1 MSDFAKEI
9 ISVNIEDELKQS
21 YLSYALSVI
30 HGRAL
35 PDIRDGLK
43 PVHRR
48 ILYAMYDLK
57 NSYNKPYKKSARVVG
72 DVIGKYHPHGD
83 SAVYDAMVRMAQD
96 FSMRYPIVEGQ
107 GNFGSIDGDP
117 PAAMRYTEVRMAKI
131 TDQMYGDIEKETV
144 SYSPNYDGSEFIPDV
159 LPTKIPNLLVNGS
172 SGIAVGMATN
182 IPPHNL
188 TEVLNASVNLIN
200 DPKLSIDDLIKD
212 ISGPDFPTGGT
223 IDGKAGIYEAYKT
236 GRGIIHIRSNTS
248 IEEDE
253 KSGKQSL
260 IINEIPFMVN
270 KAKMLEK
277 IAELV
282 KEKKIEGITEIRDES
297 DKDGLRVVIEVR
309 KGDSVEVLENNL
321 FAQTQLE
328 QSFGINFTVLVDGQ
342 PKEVNLKEML
352 EAFIKHRKD
361 IITKRTKYDLKK
373 AKDRGH
379 IVEGLMVAIANI
391 DEVITIIKKSK
402 DPKLAA
408 DAICKKVWKAGPVE
422 AILKKVGKDA
432 CKPKGLS
439 NDLGINGKKYKLSP
453 DQAKAILELRL
464 GRLTGLEQDNLSNE
478 FSDIVAKIIDLQKIL
493 DDKETLKNLMI
504 EELEEVKTNFG
515 DERRTLINDTRR
527 GITNEDLIPEEM
539 RVLTVSRSGYAKT
552 QPLDEYRE
560 QRRGGQ
566 GKAAAAVK
574 EEDLIQNLYVL
585 SSHMQI
591 LCFTTKGKV
600 FWLKVYEIPVASRT
614 SKGRPLVNMLNL
626 DDDESVSDILPVS
639 EFSDDQFI
647 FMATRNGTTKKT
659 NLSLFSKKYKSGIK
673 AINLD
678 EDDKLVGTA
687 ITSGDN
693 EILLASSS
701 GKLIRFNESHVRPMG
716 RTARGVRGIRL
727 KKDEKLISLMIADSE
742 KTILCVSENGYGKKT
757 ALDDFPSH
765 NRGGQGVISMK
776 TSERNGSMVSAAL
789 VEDEDGIMLISDKGT
804 MIRTSV
810 SQVPTLSR
818 NTQGVK
824 VITPK
829 EGEKLIECVTIPT
842 RTKITKRTN
851 NAQMEFLRWAR
862 CHI

>member
-1 MSDFAKEI
+1 MSEFAKEI

-131 TDQMYGDIEKETV
+131 TDQMYGDLEKETV
-144 SYSPNYDGSEFIPDV
+144 SFSPNYDGSEFIPDV
-159 LPTKIPNLLVNGS
+159 LPTKIPTLLVNGS

-188 TEVLNASVNLIN
+188 TEVLNACINLIN

-223 IDGKAGIYEAYKT
+223 IDGRAGIYEAYKT
-236 GRGIIHIRSNTS
+236 GRGIIHTRSNTS

-260 IINEIPFMVN
+260 IINEIPYMVN
-270 KAKMLEK
+270 KARMLEK

-282 KEKKIEGITEIRDES
+282 KDKKIEGITEIRDES

-352 EAFIKHRKD
+352 EAFVKHRKD

-373 AKDRGH
+373 AKERGH

-408 DAICKKVWKAGPVE
+408 EALCKKDWKAGPVE
-422 AILKKVGKDA
+422 AILKKVGSDA

-439 NDLGINGKKYKLSP
+439 KDLGISGKKYKLSA

-478 FSDIVAKIIDLQKIL
+478 FADIVLKITDLQKIL
-493 DDKETLKNLMI
+493 DDKVVLKTLMI
-504 EELEEVKTNFG
+504 DELDEIRNNFG
-515 DERRTLINDTRR
+515 DERRTMINDTRR

-626 DDDESVSDILPVS
+626 DDDESVSDILPVN
-639 EFSDDQFI
+639 EFSEDQFI
-647 FMATRNGTTKKT
+647 FMATKKGTTKKT

-678 EDDKLVGTA
+678 DDDKLIGTA
-687 ITSGDN
+687 ITSGND

-701 GKLIRFNESHVRPMG
+701 GKLIRFNESHVRQMG

-727 KKDEKLISLMIADSE
+727 KKDERLISLMVGDPM

-757 ALDDFPSH
+757 KLDDFPSH

-810 SQVPTLSR
+810 AQVPTLSR

-824 VITPK
+824 IISPK
-829 EGEKLIECVTIPT
+829 DGEKLIECVTIP
-842 RTKITKRTN
+842 N
-851 NAQMEFLRWAR
+851 EEDQEEE
-862 CHI
+862 

>member
-1 MSDFAKEI
+1 MSEFAKEI

-57 NSYNKPYKKSARVVG
+57 NSYNRPYKKSARVVG

-188 TEVLNASVNLIN
+188 TEVLNASVNLIKN
-200 DPKLSIDDLIKD
+200 PKLSIDDLIKD

-260 IINEIPFMVN
+260 IIHEIPFMVN

-282 KEKKIEGITEIRDES
+282 KDKKIEGITEIRDES

-309 KGDSVEVLENNL
+309 KGDSVDVLENNL

-352 EAFIKHRKD
+352 EAFVKHRKD

-408 DAICKKVWKAGPVE
+408 DALCKKVWKAGPVE

-439 NDLGINGKKYKLSP
+439 KDLGINGKKYKLSP

-493 DDKETLKNLMI
+493 DDKETLKSLMI
-504 EELEEVKTNFG
+504 DELEEVKSNFG
-515 DERRTLINDTRR
+515 DDRKTLINDTRR

-626 DDDESVSDILPVS
+626 DDDESVSEILPVS
-639 EFSDDQFI
+639 EFREDQFI

-687 ITSGDN
+687 ITSGDE
-693 EILLASSS
+693 EILLASSA

-716 RTARGVRGIRL
+716 RTARGVRGLRL
-727 KKDEKLISLMIADSE
+727 KKGEKLISLMIANPE

-824 VITPK
+824 IISPK
-829 EGEKLIECVTIPT
+829 EGEKLIECVTIP
-842 RTKITKRTN
+842 KEDN
-851 NAQMEFLRWAR
+851 EEEEE
-862 CHI
+862 

>member
-1 MSDFAKEI
+1 MTDFAKEI
-9 ISVNIEDELKQS
+9 IPINIEDELKQS

-48 ILYAMYDLK
+48 ILFAMYDLK

-96 FSMRYPIVEGQ
+96 FSLRYTLVEGQ

-131 TDQMYGDIEKETV
+131 TDMMLGDLEKETV
-144 SYSPNYDGSEFIPDV
+144 SFSPNYDGSEFIPDV
-159 LPTKIPNLLVNGS
+159 LPTKIPNLLINGS

-188 TEVLNASVNLIN
+188 NEVVTGCINLIEN
-200 DPKLSIDDLIKD
+200 PELTIDDLIKD
-212 ISGPDFPTGGT
+212 IPGPDFPTGGT
-223 IDGKAGIYEAYKT
+223 IDGRAGIYDAYKT

-248 IEEDE
+248 IEED

-260 IINEIPFMVN
+260 IIDEIPFMVN
-270 KAKMLEK
+270 KARMLEK

-282 KEKKIEGITEIRDES
+282 KDKKVEGITEIRDES

-309 KGDSVEVLENNL
+309 KGESVEVLENNL

-328 QSFGINFTVLVDGQ
+328 QSFGINLTVLSKGQ
-342 PKEVNLKEML
+342 PKEVNLKEIL
-352 EAFIKHRKD
+352 EAFIEHRKD
-361 IITKRTKYDLKK
+361 VIIKRTKYDLRK

-379 IVEGLMVAIANI
+379 IVEGLMVSIANI
-391 DEVITIIKKSK
+391 DEVISIIKKSK
-402 DPKLAA
+402 DPKVAA
-408 DAICKKVWKAGPVE
+408 EELCKKQWDAGPLS
-422 AILKKVGKDA
+422 AILKKVGEDA
-432 CKPKGLS
+432 CKPE
-439 NDLGINGKKYKLSP
+439 DLPKDVGINGKKYKLSAL
-453 DQAKAILELRL
+453 QAKAILELRL
-464 GRLTGLEQDNLSNE
+464 GRLTGLEQDNLNNE
-478 FSDIVAKIIDLQKIL
+478 FNDIIAKILELQNIL
-493 DDKETLKNLMI
+493 DDKATLKALIIN
-504 EELEEVKTNFG
+504 ELNEIKNNFG
-515 DERRTLINDTRR
+515 DERKTLINDTRR
-527 GITNEDLIPEEM
+527 GITNEDLIPEET

-566 GKAAAAVK
+566 GKAAASVK

-585 SSHMQI
+585 SSHVQI

-600 FWLKVYEIPVASRT
+600 FWLKVYEIPVASRI

-626 DDDESVSDILPVS
+626 EDDESVSEILPVE
-639 EFSDDQFI
+639 EFTEDKFI
-647 FMATRNGTTKKT
+647 FMATKKGTTKKT
-659 NLSLFSKKYKSGIK
+659 NLSLFAKKYKSGIK

-678 EDDKLVGTA
+678 DDDVLIGTA
-687 ITSGDN
+687 ITSGND

-701 GKLIRFNESHVRPMG
+701 GKLIRFSESHVRPMG
-716 RTARGVRGIRL
+716 RTARGVRGITL
-727 KKDEKLISLMIADSE
+727 KKDEKLISLMVGDE
-742 KTILCVSENGYGKKT
+742 TKTILCVSENGYGKKT
-757 ALDDFPSH
+757 NLDDFPSH

-776 TSERNGSMVSAAL
+776 TSDRNGSMVSSTL
-789 VEDEDGIMLISDKGT
+789 VEDNDGIMLISDKGT

-810 SQVPTLSR
+810 EQVPTLSR

-824 VITPK
+824 IITPK
-829 EGEKLIECVTIPT
+829 EGEKLIECVTIPQEEEDIVEEQE
-842 RTKITKRTN
+842 K
-851 NAQMEFLRWAR
+851 
-862 CHI
+862 

>member
-9 ISVNIEDELKQS
+9 INVNIQDELKQS

-48 ILYAMYDLK
+48 ILFAMHDLK
-57 NSYNKPYKKSARVVG
+57 NTYNKPYKKSARVVG

-83 SAVYDAMVRMAQD
+83 SAVYEAMVRMAQD
-96 FSMRYPIVEGQ
+96 FSMRYMVVEGQ
-107 GNFGSIDGDP
+107 GNFGSIDGDR

-131 TDQMYGDIEKETV
+131 TDHMLGDLEKDTV
-144 SYSPNYDGSEFIPDV
+144 SFSPNYDGSEFIPDV
-159 LPTKIPNLLVNGS
+159 LPTKVPYLLINGS

-188 TEVLNASVNLIN
+188 TEVINGCLKLVDNPDSSIDELIN
-200 DPKLSIDDLIKD
+200 E

-223 IDGKAGIYEAYKT
+223 IDGRAGIYEAYKT

-248 IEEDE
+248 IEED
-253 KSGKQSL
+253 KNGKQSL
-260 IINEIPFMVN
+260 IVNEIPYMVN

-328 QSFGINFTVLVDGQ
+328 QSFGINLTVLVEGQ
-342 PKEVNLKEML
+342 PKEVNLKEIL

-361 IITKRTKYDLKK
+361 IITKRTIFDLKK
-373 AKDRGH
+373 AKERGH

-402 DPKLAA
+402 DPKVAA
-408 DAICKKVWKAGPVE
+408 EALIKKQWKAGPVE

-432 CKPKGLS
+432 CKPLDIKAEYGL
-439 NDLGINGKKYKLSP
+439 NGKKYKLSP
-453 DQAKAILELRL
+453 EQAKAILELRL
-464 GRLTGLEQDNLSNE
+464 GRLTGLEQDNLNSE
-478 FSDIVAKIIDLQKIL
+478 FSDIIEKILEFQKIL
-493 DDKETLKNLMI
+493 DDKATLEALLVDELNEIKN
-504 EELEEVKTNFG
+504 NFG

-527 GITNEDLIPEEM
+527 GITNEDLIPEET
-539 RVLTVSRSGYAKT
+539 RVLTISRSGYAKT

-566 GKAAAAVK
+566 GKAAAAVQ

-585 SSHMQI
+585 SSHTQI

-626 DDDESVSDILPVS
+626 DDDESVSDILPVG
-639 EFSDDQFI
+639 EFSEDEFV

-678 EDDKLVGTA
+678 DDDRLIGTA
-687 ITSGDN
+687 ITTGN
-693 EILLASSS
+693 QEILLASSA
-701 GKLIRFNESHVRPMG
+701 GKLIRFAEDQVRHMG
-716 RTARGVRGIRL
+716 RTARGVRGMKL
-727 KKDEKLISLMIADSE
+727 KKDEKIISLMIADDT
-742 KTILCVSENGYGKKT
+742 KTVLCVSENGYGKKT
-757 ALDDFPSH
+757 NLDDFPAH

-776 TSERNGSMVSAAL
+776 TSERNGLMVSSAL
-789 VEDEDGIMLISDKGT
+789 VDDDAGIMLISDKGT

-810 SQVPTLSR
+810 SQIPTLSR

-824 VITPK
+824 VSTPK
-829 EGEKLIECVTIPT
+829 DGEKLIECVTIPDEDA
-842 RTKITKRTN
+842 N
-851 NAQMEFLRWAR
+851 EVEEEASE
-862 CHI
+862 

>member
-1 MSDFAKEI
+1 MC
-9 ISVNIEDELKQS
+9 
-21 YLSYALSVI
+21 
-30 HGRAL
+30 
-35 PDIRDGLK
+35 IRD
-43 PVHRR
+43 
-48 ILYAMYDLK
+48 
-57 NSYNKPYKKSARVVG
+57 S
-72 DVIGKYHPHGD
+72 
-83 SAVYDAMVRMAQD
+83 
-96 FSMRYPIVEGQ
+96 
-107 GNFGSIDGDP
+107 
-117 PAAMRYTEVRMAKI
+117 
-131 TDQMYGDIEKETV
+131 
-144 SYSPNYDGSEFIPDV
+144 
-159 LPTKIPNLLVNGS
+159 
-172 SGIAVGMATN
+172 
-182 IPPHNL
+182 L
-188 TEVLNASVNLIN
+188 TEVIN
-200 DPKLSIDDLIKD
+200 GCLKLVDKPDSSIDDLIHE

-223 IDGKAGIYEAYKT
+223 IDGRAGIYEAYKT

-248 IEEDE
+248 IEED
-253 KSGKQSL
+253 KNGKQSL
-260 IINEIPFMVN
+260 IVNEIPYMVN

-328 QSFGINFTVLVDGQ
+328 QSFGINLTVLVDGQ
-342 PKEVNLKEML
+342 PREVNLKEIL
-352 EAFIKHRKD
+352 EAFIKHRKN
-361 IITKRTKYDLKK
+361 IITKRTIFDLKK
-373 AKDRGH
+373 AKERGH

-402 DPKLAA
+402 DPKVAA
-408 DAICKKVWKAGPVE
+408 EALIKKQWKAGPVE

-432 CKPKGLS
+432 CKPLDTKAEYGL
-439 NDLGINGKKYKLSP
+439 NGKKYKLSP

-464 GRLTGLEQDNLSNE
+464 GRLTGLEQDNLNSE
-478 FSDIVAKIIDLQKIL
+478 FSDIVEKILELQKIL
-493 DDKETLKNLMI
+493 DDKATLETILVNELNEIKN
-504 EELEEVKTNFG
+504 NFG

-527 GITNEDLIPEEM
+527 GITNEDLIPEET
-539 RVLTVSRSGYAKT
+539 RVLTISRSGYAKT

-626 DDDESVSDILPVS
+626 DDDESVSDILPVG
-639 EFSDDQFI
+639 EFSEDQFV

-678 EDDKLVGTA
+678 DDDRLIGTA
-687 ITSGDN
+687 ITNGSQ

-701 GKLIRFNESHVRPMG
+701 GKLIRFEEDQVRHMG
-716 RTARGVRGIRL
+716 RTARGVRGMKL
-727 KKDEKLISLMIADSE
+727 KKDEKIISLMIADNT
-742 KTILCVSENGYGKKT
+742 KTVLCVSENGYGKKT
-757 ALDDFPSH
+757 NLDDFPAH

-776 TSERNGSMVSAAL
+776 TSERNGLMVSSAL
-789 VEDEDGIMLISDKGT
+789 VDDDAGIMLISDKGT

-810 SQVPTLSR
+810 SQIPTLSR

-829 EGEKLIECVTIPT
+829 DGEKLIECVTIPDEGEDEVEEE
-842 RTKITKRTN
+842 
-851 NAQMEFLRWAR
+851 ASE
-862 CHI
+862 

>member
-1 MSDFAKEI
+1 M
-9 ISVNIEDELKQS
+9 
-21 YLSYALSVI
+21 
-30 HGRAL
+30 H
-35 PDIRDGLK
+35 
-43 PVHRR
+43 
-48 ILYAMYDLK
+48 DLK
-57 NSYNKPYKKSARVVG
+57 NTYNKPYKKSARVVG

-83 SAVYDAMVRMAQD
+83 SAVYEAMVRMAQD
-96 FSMRYPIVEGQ
+96 FSMRYMVVEGQ
-107 GNFGSIDGDP
+107 GNFGSIDGDR

-131 TDQMYGDIEKETV
+131 TDHMLGDLEKDTV
-144 SYSPNYDGSEFIPDV
+144 SFSPNYDGSEFIPDV
-159 LPTKIPNLLVNGS
+159 LPTKVPYLLINGS

-188 TEVLNASVNLIN
+188 TEVINGCLKLVDNPDSSIDELIN
-200 DPKLSIDDLIKD
+200 E

-223 IDGKAGIYEAYKT
+223 IDGRAGIYEAYKT

-248 IEEDE
+248 IEED
-253 KSGKQSL
+253 KNGKQSL
-260 IINEIPFMVN
+260 IVNEIPYMVN

-328 QSFGINFTVLVDGQ
+328 QSFGINLTVLVEGQ
-342 PKEVNLKEML
+342 PKEVNLKEIL

-361 IITKRTKYDLKK
+361 IITKRTIFDLKK
-373 AKDRGH
+373 AKERGH

-402 DPKLAA
+402 DPKVAA
-408 DAICKKVWKAGPVE
+408 EALIKKQWKAGPVE

-432 CKPKGLS
+432 CKPLEIKAEYGL
-439 NDLGINGKKYKLSP
+439 NGKKYKLSP
-453 DQAKAILELRL
+453 EQAKAILELRL
-464 GRLTGLEQDNLSNE
+464 GRLTGLEQDNLNSE
-478 FSDIVAKIIDLQKIL
+478 FSDIIEKILEFQKIL
-493 DDKETLKNLMI
+493 DDKATLEALLVDELNEIKN
-504 EELEEVKTNFG
+504 NFG

-527 GITNEDLIPEEM
+527 GITNEDLIPEET
-539 RVLTVSRSGYAKT
+539 RVLTISRSGYAKT

-585 SSHMQI
+585 SSHTQI

-626 DDDESVSDILPVS
+626 DDDESVSDILPVG
-639 EFSDDQFI
+639 EFSEDEFV

-678 EDDKLVGTA
+678 DDDRLIGTA
-687 ITSGDN
+687 ITTGN
-693 EILLASSS
+693 QEILLASSA
-701 GKLIRFNESHVRPMG
+701 GKLIRFAEDQVRHMG
-716 RTARGVRGIRL
+716 RTARGVRGMKL
-727 KKDEKLISLMIADSE
+727 KKDEKIISLMIADDT
-742 KTILCVSENGYGKKT
+742 KTVLCVSENGYGKKT
-757 ALDDFPSH
+757 NLDDFPAH

-776 TSERNGSMVSAAL
+776 TSERNGLMVSSAL
-789 VEDEDGIMLISDKGT
+789 VDDDAGIMLISDKGT

-810 SQVPTLSR
+810 SQIPTLSR

-829 EGEKLIECVTIPT
+829 EGEKLIECVTIPDEDEDEVE
-842 RTKITKRTN
+842 
-851 NAQMEFLRWAR
+851 ASE
-862 CHI
+862 

>member
-1 MSDFAKEI
+1 MSEFAKEI

-131 TDQMYGDIEKETV
+131 TDQMYGDLEKETV
-144 SYSPNYDGSEFIPDV
+144 SFSPNYDGSEFIPDV
-159 LPTKIPNLLVNGS
+159 LPTKIPTLLVNGS

-188 TEVLNASVNLIN
+188 TEVLNACINLIN

-223 IDGKAGIYEAYKT
+223 IDGRAGIYEAYKT
-236 GRGIIHIRSNTS
+236 GRGIIHTRSNTS

-260 IINEIPFMVN
+260 IINEIPYMVN
-270 KAKMLEK
+270 KARMLEK

-282 KEKKIEGITEIRDES
+282 KDKKIEGITEIRDES

-352 EAFIKHRKD
+352 EAFVKHRKD

-373 AKDRGH
+373 AKERGH

-408 DAICKKVWKAGPVE
+408 EALCKKDWKAGPVE
-422 AILKKVGKDA
+422 AILKKVGSDA

-439 NDLGINGKKYKLSP
+439 KDLGISGKKYKLSA

-478 FSDIVAKIIDLQKIL
+478 FADIVSKITDLQKIL
-493 DDKETLKNLMI
+493 DDKVVLKTLMI
-504 EELEEVKTNFG
+504 DELDEIRNNFG
-515 DERRTLINDTRR
+515 DERRTMINDTRR

-626 DDDESVSDILPVS
+626 DDDESVSDILPVN
-639 EFSDDQFI
+639 EFSEDQFI
-647 FMATRNGTTKKT
+647 FMATKKGTTKKT

-678 EDDKLVGTA
+678 DDDKLIGTA
-687 ITSGDN
+687 ITSGDD

-701 GKLIRFNESHVRPMG
+701 GKLIRFNESHVRQMG

-727 KKDEKLISLMIADSE
+727 KKDERLISLMVGDPM
-742 KTILCVSENGYGKKT
+742 KTILCVSENGYGKK
-757 ALDDFPSH
+757 
-765 NRGGQGVISMK
+765 N
-776 TSERNGSMVSAAL
+776 
-789 VEDEDGIMLISDKGT
+789 
-804 MIRTSV
+804 
-810 SQVPTLSR
+810 
-818 NTQGVK
+818 
-824 VITPK
+824 
-829 EGEKLIECVTIPT
+829 
-842 RTKITKRTN
+842 
-851 NAQMEFLRWAR
+851 
-862 CHI
+862 

>member
-1 MSDFAKEI
+1 MTDFAKEI
-9 ISVNIEDELKQS
+9 IPVNIEDELKQS

-48 ILYAMYDLK
+48 ILFAMYDLK

-96 FSMRYPIVEGQ
+96 FSLRYTLVEGQ

-131 TDQMYGDIEKETV
+131 TDMMLGDLEKETV
-144 SYSPNYDGSEFIPDV
+144 SFSPNYDGSEFIPDV
-159 LPTKIPNLLVNGS
+159 LPTKIPNLLINGS

-188 TEVLNASVNLIN
+188 NEVITGCINLIE
-200 DPKLSIDDLIKD
+200 DPNLSIDDLIKD
-212 ISGPDFPTGGT
+212 IPGPDFPTGGT
-223 IDGKAGIYEAYKT
+223 IDGRAGIYEAYKT

-248 IEEDE
+248 IEED

-260 IINEIPFMVN
+260 IIDEIPFMVN
-270 KAKMLEK
+270 KARMLEK

-328 QSFGINFTVLVDGQ
+328 QSFGINLTVLSKGQ
-342 PKEVNLKEML
+342 PKEVNLKEIL
-352 EAFIKHRKD
+352 EAFIDHRKD
-361 IITKRTKYDLKK
+361 VIIKRTKYDLRK

-379 IVEGLMVAIANI
+379 IVEGLMVSIANI
-391 DEVITIIKKSK
+391 DEVISIIKKSK
-402 DPKLAA
+402 DPKVAA
-408 DAICKKVWKAGPVE
+408 EELCKKQWDAGPLS
-422 AILKKVGKDA
+422 AILKKVGEDA
-432 CKPKGLS
+432 CKPE
-439 NDLGINGKKYKLSP
+439 DLPKDVGINGKKYKLSAL
-453 DQAKAILELRL
+453 QAKAILELRL
-464 GRLTGLEQDNLSNE
+464 GRLTGLEQDNLNNE
-478 FSDIVAKIIDLQKIL
+478 FNDIIAKILELQNIL
-493 DDKETLKNLMI
+493 DDKATLKALI
-504 EELEEVKTNFG
+504 IDELNDIKNNFG
-515 DERRTLINDTRR
+515 DERKTLINDTRR
-527 GITNEDLIPEEM
+527 GITNEDLIPEET

-566 GKAAAAVK
+566 GKAAASVK

-585 SSHMQI
+585 SSHVQI

-600 FWLKVYEIPVASRT
+600 FWLKVYEIPVASRI

-626 DDDESVSDILPVS
+626 DDDESVSEILPVE
-639 EFSDDQFI
+639 EFSEDKFI
-647 FMATRNGTTKKT
+647 FMATKKGTTKKT
-659 NLSLFSKKYKSGIK
+659 NLSLFAKKYKSGIK

-678 EDDKLVGTA
+678 DDDVLIGTA

-701 GKLIRFNESHVRPMG
+701 GKLIRFSESHVRPMG
-716 RTARGVRGIRL
+716 RTARGVRGITL
-727 KKDEKLISLMIADSE
+727 KKGEKLISLMVGDE
-742 KTILCVSENGYGKKT
+742 TKTILCVSENGYGKKT
-757 ALDDFPSH
+757 NLDDFPSH

-776 TSERNGSMVSAAL
+776 TSDRNGSMVSSTL
-789 VEDEDGIMLISDKGT
+789 VEDNDGIMLISDKGT

-810 SQVPTLSR
+810 EQVPTLSR

-824 VITPK
+824 IITPK
-829 EGEKLIECVTIPT
+829 EGEKLIECVTIP
-842 RTKITKRTN
+842 
-851 NAQMEFLRWAR
+851 QEEEDVVEELE
-862 CHI
+862 

>member
-57 NSYNKPYKKSARVVG
+57 NSFNKPYKKSARVVG

-96 FSMRYPIVEGQ
+96 FSMRYMLVQGQ

-131 TDQMYGDIEKETV
+131 TDQMLNDLEKETV
-144 SYSPNYDGSEFIPDV
+144 SFSPNYDGSEYIPDV

-188 TEVLNASVNLIN
+188 NEVINGSISLIHN
-200 DPKLSIDDLIKD
+200 PKISIDELIKD

-236 GRGIIHIRSNTS
+236 GRGIIHVRSNTS
-248 IEEDE
+248 IEED

-270 KAKMLEK
+270 KARMLEK

-282 KEKKIEGITEIRDES
+282 KDKKIEGITEIRDES
-297 DKDGLRVVIEVR
+297 DKDGLRVVIEIR
-309 KGDSVEVLENNL
+309 KGDSADVIENNL
-321 FAQTQLE
+321 FSQTQLE

-352 EAFIKHRKD
+352 HAFIKHRKE

-373 AKDRGH
+373 AKERGH

-391 DEVITIIKKSK
+391 DEVILIIKKSK
-402 DPKLAA
+402 DPKVASEALS
-408 DAICKKVWKAGPVE
+408 KKIWKAGPVE
-422 AILKKVGKDA
+422 AILKKVGNDA
-432 CKPKGLS
+432 CKPKGIDKS
-439 NDLGINGKKYKLSP
+439 LGIKGKKYKLSN

-464 GRLTGLEQDNLSNE
+464 GRLTGLEQDNLSSEFNE
-478 FSDIVAKIIDLQKIL
+478 IVTKIMALQKIL
-493 DDKETLKNLMI
+493 DDKDTLKSLMI
-504 EELEEVKTNFG
+504 EELEDIKNSFG
-515 DERRTLINDTRR
+515 DDRKTEINDTRR
-527 GITNEDLIPEEM
+527 GITNEDLIPEET

-566 GKAAAAVK
+566 GKAAASVK

-585 SSHMQI
+585 SSHVQI

-626 DDDESVSDILPVS
+626 DDDESVSEILPVD
-639 EFSDDQFI
+639 EFSEDKFI
-647 FMATRNGTTKKT
+647 FMATQKGTTKKT
-659 NLSLFSKKYKSGIK
+659 QLSLFAKKYKSGIK

-678 EDDKLVGTA
+678 EDDKLIGSA
-687 ITSGDN
+687 ITSGND
-693 EILLASSS
+693 EILLASNA
-701 GKLIRFNESHVRPMG
+701 GKLIRFNESHVRAMG
-716 RTARGVRGIRL
+716 RTARGVRGIKL
-727 KKDEKLISLMIADSE
+727 KKDAKLISLMLGNPN

-757 ALDDFPSH
+757 KLEDFPSH

-776 TSERNGSMVSAAL
+776 TSERNGLMVSATL
-789 VEDEDGIMLISDKGT
+789 VDDEDGIMLISDKGT

-810 SQVPTLSR
+810 SQIPTLSR

-824 VITPK
+824 IITPK
-829 EGEKLIECVTIPT
+829 EGEKLTECVNIPSEEE
-842 RTKITKRTN
+842 
-851 NAQMEFLRWAR
+851 QE
-862 CHI
+862 

>member
-1 MSDFAKEI
+1 M
-9 ISVNIEDELKQS
+9 L
-21 YLSYALSVI
+21 
-30 HGRAL
+30 G
-35 PDIRDGLK
+35 
-43 PVHRR
+43 
-48 ILYAMYDLK
+48 DL
-57 NSYNKPYKKSARVVG
+57 
-72 DVIGKYHPHGD
+72 
-83 SAVYDAMVRMAQD
+83 
-96 FSMRYPIVEGQ
+96 
-107 GNFGSIDGDP
+107 
-117 PAAMRYTEVRMAKI
+117 
-131 TDQMYGDIEKETV
+131 EKDTV
-144 SYSPNYDGSEFIPDV
+144 SFSPNYDGSEFIPDV
-159 LPTKIPNLLVNGS
+159 LPTKIPYLLINGS

-188 TEVLNASVNLIN
+188 TEVIN
-200 DPKLSIDDLIKD
+200 GCLKLVEKPDSSIDDLIHE

-223 IDGKAGIYEAYKT
+223 IDGRAGIYEAYKT

-248 IEEDE
+248 IEED
-253 KSGKQSL
+253 KNGKQSL
-260 IINEIPFMVN
+260 IVNEIPYMVN

-328 QSFGINFTVLVDGQ
+328 QSFGINLTVLVDGQ
-342 PKEVNLKEML
+342 PREVNLKEIL
-352 EAFIKHRKD
+352 EAFIKHRKN
-361 IITKRTKYDLKK
+361 IITKRTIFDLKK
-373 AKDRGH
+373 AKERGH

-402 DPKLAA
+402 DPKVAA
-408 DAICKKVWKAGPVE
+408 EALIKKQWKAGPVE

-432 CKPKGLS
+432 CKPLDTKAEYGL
-439 NDLGINGKKYKLSP
+439 NGKKYKLSP

-464 GRLTGLEQDNLSNE
+464 GRLTGLEQDNLNSE
-478 FSDIVAKIIDLQKIL
+478 FSDIVEKILELQKIL
-493 DDKETLKNLMI
+493 DDKATLETILVNELNEIKN
-504 EELEEVKTNFG
+504 NFG

-527 GITNEDLIPEEM
+527 GITNEDLIPEET
-539 RVLTVSRSGYAKT
+539 RVLTISRSGYAKT

-585 SSHMQI
+585 SSHTQI

-626 DDDESVSDILPVS
+626 DDDESVSDILPVG
-639 EFSDDQFI
+639 EFSEDQFV

-678 EDDKLVGTA
+678 DDDRLIGTA
-687 ITSGDN
+687 ITNGSQ

-701 GKLIRFNESHVRPMG
+701 GKLIRFEEDQVRHMG
-716 RTARGVRGIRL
+716 RTARGVRGMKL
-727 KKDEKLISLMIADSE
+727 KKDEKIISLMIADNT
-742 KTILCVSENGYGKKT
+742 KTVLCVSENGYGKKT
-757 ALDDFPSH
+757 NLDDFPAH

-776 TSERNGSMVSAAL
+776 TSERNGLMVSSAL
-789 VEDEDGIMLISDKGT
+789 VDDDAGIMLISDKGT

-810 SQVPTLSR
+810 SQIPTLSR

-829 EGEKLIECVTIPT
+829 DGEKLIECVTIPDEGEDEVEEE
-842 RTKITKRTN
+842 
-851 NAQMEFLRWAR
+851 ASE
-862 CHI
+862 

>member
-9 ISVNIEDELKQS
+9 INVNIQDELKQS

-48 ILYAMYDLK
+48 ILFAMHDLK
-57 NSYNKPYKKSARVVG
+57 NTYNKPYKKSARVVG

-83 SAVYDAMVRMAQD
+83 SAVYEAMVRMAQD
-96 FSMRYPIVEGQ
+96 FSMRYMVVEGQ
-107 GNFGSIDGDP
+107 GNFGSIDGDR

-131 TDQMYGDIEKETV
+131 TDHMLGDLEKDTV
-144 SYSPNYDGSEFIPDV
+144 SFSPNYDGSEFIPDV
-159 LPTKIPNLLVNGS
+159 LPTKVPYLLINGS
-172 SGIAVGMATN
+172 SGVAVGMATN

-188 TEVLNASVNLIN
+188 TEVINGCLKLVDNPDSSIDELIN
-200 DPKLSIDDLIKD
+200 E

-223 IDGKAGIYEAYKT
+223 IDGRAGIYEAYKT

-248 IEEDE
+248 IEED
-253 KSGKQSL
+253 KNGKQSL
-260 IINEIPFMVN
+260 IVNEIPYMVN

-328 QSFGINFTVLVDGQ
+328 QSFGINLTVLVEGQ
-342 PKEVNLKEML
+342 PKEVNLKEIL

-361 IITKRTKYDLKK
+361 IITKRTIFDLKK
-373 AKDRGH
+373 AKERGH

-402 DPKLAA
+402 DPKVAA
-408 DAICKKVWKAGPVE
+408 EALIKKQWKAGPVE

-432 CKPKGLS
+432 CKPLDIKAEYGL
-439 NDLGINGKKYKLSP
+439 NGKKYKLSP
-453 DQAKAILELRL
+453 EQAKAILELRL
-464 GRLTGLEQDNLSNE
+464 GRLTGLEQDNLNSE
-478 FSDIVAKIIDLQKIL
+478 FSDIIEKILEFQKIL
-493 DDKETLKNLMI
+493 DDKATLEALLVDELNEIKN
-504 EELEEVKTNFG
+504 NFG

-527 GITNEDLIPEEM
+527 GITNEDLIPEET
-539 RVLTVSRSGYAKT
+539 RVLTISRSGYAKT

-585 SSHMQI
+585 SSHTQI

-626 DDDESVSDILPVS
+626 DDDESVSDILPVG
-639 EFSDDQFI
+639 EFSEDEFV

-678 EDDKLVGTA
+678 DDDRLIGTA
-687 ITSGDN
+687 ITTGN
-693 EILLASSS
+693 QEILLASSA
-701 GKLIRFNESHVRPMG
+701 GKLIRFEEDQVRHMG
-716 RTARGVRGIRL
+716 RTARGVRGMKL
-727 KKDEKLISLMIADSE
+727 KKDEKIISLMIADDT
-742 KTILCVSENGYGKKT
+742 KTVLCVSENGYGKKT
-757 ALDDFPSH
+757 NLDDFPAH

-776 TSERNGSMVSAAL
+776 TSERNGLMVSSAL
-789 VEDEDGIMLISDKGT
+789 VDDDAGIMLISDKGT

-810 SQVPTLSR
+810 SQIPTLSR

-829 EGEKLIECVTIPT
+829 EGEKLIECVTIPDEDEDEDE
-842 RTKITKRTN
+842 
-851 NAQMEFLRWAR
+851 ASE
-862 CHI
+862 

>member
-9 ISVNIEDELKQS
+9 INVNIQDELKQS

-48 ILYAMYDLK
+48 ILFAMHDLK
-57 NSYNKPYKKSARVVG
+57 NTYNKPYKKSARVVG

-83 SAVYDAMVRMAQD
+83 SAVYEAMVRMAQD
-96 FSMRYPIVEGQ
+96 FSMRYMVVEGQ
-107 GNFGSIDGDP
+107 GNFGSIDGDR

-131 TDQMYGDIEKETV
+131 TDNMLGDLEKDTV
-144 SYSPNYDGSEFIPDV
+144 SFSPNYDGSEFIPDV
-159 LPTKIPNLLVNGS
+159 LPTKVPYLLINGS

-188 TEVLNASVNLIN
+188 TEVIN
-200 DPKLSIDDLIKD
+200 GCLKLVDNPDSSIDELIHE

-223 IDGKAGIYEAYKT
+223 IDGRAGIYEAYKT

-248 IEEDE
+248 IEED
-253 KSGKQSL
+253 KNGKQSL
-260 IINEIPFMVN
+260 IVNEIPYMVN

-328 QSFGINFTVLVDGQ
+328 QSFGINLTVLVEGQ
-342 PKEVNLKEML
+342 PKEVNLKEIL

-361 IITKRTKYDLKK
+361 IITKRTIFDLKK
-373 AKDRGH
+373 AKERGH

-402 DPKLAA
+402 DPKVAA
-408 DAICKKVWKAGPVE
+408 EALIKKQWKAGPVE

-432 CKPKGLS
+432 CKPLDIKAEYGL
-439 NDLGINGKKYKLSP
+439 NGKKYKLSP
-453 DQAKAILELRL
+453 EQAKAILELRL
-464 GRLTGLEQDNLSNE
+464 GRLTGLEQDNLNSE
-478 FSDIVAKIIDLQKIL
+478 FSDIIEKILEFQKIL
-493 DDKETLKNLMI
+493 DDKATLEALLVDELNEIKN
-504 EELEEVKTNFG
+504 NFG

-527 GITNEDLIPEEM
+527 GITNADLIPEET
-539 RVLTVSRSGYAKT
+539 RVLTISRSGYAKT

-585 SSHMQI
+585 SSHTQI

-626 DDDESVSDILPVS
+626 DDDESVSDILPVG
-639 EFSDDQFI
+639 EFSEDEFV

-678 EDDKLVGTA
+678 DDDRLIGTA
-687 ITSGDN
+687 ITTGN
-693 EILLASSS
+693 QEILLASSA
-701 GKLIRFNESHVRPMG
+701 GKLIRFAEDQVRHMG
-716 RTARGVRGIRL
+716 RTARGVRGMKL
-727 KKDEKLISLMIADSE
+727 KKDEKIISLMIADDT
-742 KTILCVSENGYGKKT
+742 KTVLCVSENGYGKKT
-757 ALDDFPSH
+757 NLDDFPAH

-776 TSERNGSMVSAAL
+776 TSERNGLMVSSAL
-789 VEDEDGIMLISDKGT
+789 VDDDAGIMLISDKGT

-810 SQVPTLSR
+810 SQIPTLSR

-829 EGEKLIECVTIPT
+829 EGEKLIECVTIPDEDEDEDEVE
-842 RTKITKRTN
+842 
-851 NAQMEFLRWAR
+851 ASE
-862 CHI
+862 

>member
-9 ISVNIEDELKQS
+9 INVNIQDELKQS

-48 ILYAMYDLK
+48 ILFAMHDLK
-57 NSYNKPYKKSARVVG
+57 NTYNKPYKKSARVVG

-83 SAVYDAMVRMAQD
+83 SAVYEAMVRMAQD
-96 FSMRYPIVEGQ
+96 FSMRYMVVEGQ
-107 GNFGSIDGDP
+107 GNFGSIDGDR

-131 TDQMYGDIEKETV
+131 TDHMLGDLEKDTV
-144 SYSPNYDGSEFIPDV
+144 SFSPNYDGSEFIPDV
-159 LPTKIPNLLVNGS
+159 LPTKIPYLLINGS

-188 TEVLNASVNLIN
+188 TEVIN
-200 DPKLSIDDLIKD
+200 GCLKLVDKPDSSIDDLIHE

-223 IDGKAGIYEAYKT
+223 IDGRAGIYEAYKT

-248 IEEDE
+248 IEED
-253 KSGKQSL
+253 KNGKQSL
-260 IINEIPFMVN
+260 IVNEIPYMVN

-328 QSFGINFTVLVDGQ
+328 QSFGINLTVLVDGQ
-342 PKEVNLKEML
+342 PREVNLKEIL
-352 EAFIKHRKD
+352 KAFIKHRKN
-361 IITKRTKYDLKK
+361 IITKRTIFDLKK
-373 AKDRGH
+373 AKERGH

-402 DPKLAA
+402 DPKVAA
-408 DAICKKVWKAGPVE
+408 EALIKKQWKAGPVE

-432 CKPKGLS
+432 CKPLDTKAEYGL
-439 NDLGINGKKYKLSP
+439 NGKKYKLSP

-464 GRLTGLEQDNLSNE
+464 GGLTGLEQDNLNSE
-478 FSDIVAKIIDLQKIL
+478 FSDIVEKILELQKIL
-493 DDKETLKNLMI
+493 DDKATLETILVNELNEIKN
-504 EELEEVKTNFG
+504 NFG

-527 GITNEDLIPEEM
+527 GITNEDLIPEET
-539 RVLTVSRSGYAKT
+539 RVLTISRSGYAKT

-585 SSHMQI
+585 SSHTQI

-626 DDDESVSDILPVS
+626 DDDESVSDILPVG
-639 EFSDDQFI
+639 EFSEDQFV

-678 EDDKLVGTA
+678 DDDRLIGTA
-687 ITSGDN
+687 ITNGSQ

-701 GKLIRFNESHVRPMG
+701 GKLIRFEEDQVRHMG
-716 RTARGVRGIRL
+716 RTARGVRGMKL
-727 KKDEKLISLMIADSE
+727 KKDEKIISLMIADNT
-742 KTILCVSENGYGKKT
+742 KTVLCVSENGYGKKT
-757 ALDDFPSH
+757 NLDDFPAH

-776 TSERNGSMVSAAL
+776 TSERNGLMVSSAL
-789 VEDEDGIMLISDKGT
+789 VDDDAGIMLISDKGT

-810 SQVPTLSR
+810 SQIPTLSR

-829 EGEKLIECVTIPT
+829 DGEKLIECVTIPDEGEDEVEEE
-842 RTKITKRTN
+842 
-851 NAQMEFLRWAR
+851 ASE
-862 CHI
+862 

>member
-57 NSYNKPYKKSARVVG
+57 NSFNKPYKKSARVVG

-96 FSMRYPIVEGQ
+96 FSMRYMLVQGQ

-131 TDQMYGDIEKETV
+131 TDQMLNDLEKETV
-144 SYSPNYDGSEFIPDV
+144 SFSPNYDGSEYIPDV

-188 TEVLNASVNLIN
+188 NEVINGSISLIHN
-200 DPKLSIDDLIKD
+200 PKISIDELIKD

-236 GRGIIHIRSNTS
+236 GRGIIHVRSNTS
-248 IEEDE
+248 IEED

-270 KAKMLEK
+270 KARMLEK

-282 KEKKIEGITEIRDES
+282 KDKKIEGITEIRDES
-297 DKDGLRVVIEVR
+297 DKDGLRVVIEIR
-309 KGDSVEVLENNL
+309 KGDSADVIENNL
-321 FAQTQLE
+321 FSQTQLE

-352 EAFIKHRKD
+352 HAFIKHRKE

-373 AKDRGH
+373 AKERGH

-391 DEVITIIKKSK
+391 DEVILIIKKSK
-402 DPKLAA
+402 DPKVASEALS
-408 DAICKKVWKAGPVE
+408 KKIWKAGPVE
-422 AILKKVGKDA
+422 AILKKVGNDA
-432 CKPKGLS
+432 CKPKGIDKS
-439 NDLGINGKKYKLSP
+439 LGIKGKKYKLSN

-464 GRLTGLEQDNLSNE
+464 GRLTGLEQDNLSSEFNE
-478 FSDIVAKIIDLQKIL
+478 IVTKIMALQKIL
-493 DDKETLKNLMI
+493 DDKDTLKSLMI
-504 EELEEVKTNFG
+504 DELEDIQNSFG
-515 DERRTLINDTRR
+515 DDRKTKINDTRR
-527 GITNEDLIPEEM
+527 GITNEDLIPEET

-566 GKAAAAVK
+566 GKAAASVK

-585 SSHMQI
+585 SSHVQI

-626 DDDESVSDILPVS
+626 DDDESVSEILPVD
-639 EFSDDQFI
+639 EFSEDKFI
-647 FMATRNGTTKKT
+647 FMATQKGTTKKT
-659 NLSLFSKKYKSGIK
+659 QLSLFAKKYKSGIK

-678 EDDKLVGTA
+678 EDDKLIGSA
-687 ITSGDN
+687 ITSGND
-693 EILLASSS
+693 EILLASNA
-701 GKLIRFNESHVRPMG
+701 GKLIRFNESHVRAMG
-716 RTARGVRGIRL
+716 RTARGVRGIKL
-727 KKDEKLISLMIADSE
+727 KKDAKLISLMLGNPN

-757 ALDDFPSH
+757 KLEDFPSH

-776 TSERNGSMVSAAL
+776 TSERNGLMVSATL
-789 VEDEDGIMLISDKGT
+789 VDDEDGIMLISDKGT

-810 SQVPTLSR
+810 SQIPTLSR

-824 VITPK
+824 IITPK
-829 EGEKLIECVTIPT
+829 EGEKLTECVNIPSEEE
-842 RTKITKRTN
+842 
-851 NAQMEFLRWAR
+851 QE
-862 CHI
+862 

>member
-1 MSDFAKEI
+1 MSEFAKEI
-9 ISVNIEDELKQS
+9 LPVSIENELKQS

-48 ILYAMYDLK
+48 ILFAMYDLK

-96 FSMRYPIVEGQ
+96 FSMRYTLVEGQ

-131 TDQMYGDIEKETV
+131 TDQMLADLEKETV
-144 SYSPNYDGSEFIPDV
+144 SFSENYDGSEHIPDV
-159 LPTKIPNLLVNGS
+159 LPTKIPNLLINGS

-188 TEVLNASVNLIN
+188 TEVINASINLIN
-200 DPKLSIDDLIKD
+200 NPKISIDEIIKD
-212 ISGPDFPTGGT
+212 ISGPDFPTGGI

-236 GRGIIHIRSNTS
+236 GRGIIHIRSKTS
-248 IEEDE
+248 IEED
-253 KSGKQSL
+253 KNGKQSL
-260 IINEIPFMVN
+260 IIHEIPYMVN
-270 KAKMLEK
+270 KARMLEK

-282 KEKKIEGITEIRDES
+282 KDKKIEGITEIRDES

-342 PKEVNLKEML
+342 PKEVDIKEIL
-352 EAFIKHRKD
+352 SAFVKHRKE
-361 IITKRTKYDLKK
+361 IIIKRTKYDLKK
-373 AKDRGH
+373 TKERGH

-391 DEVITIIKKSK
+391 DEVIQIIKKSK
-402 DPKLAA
+402 DPKIAA
-408 DAICKKVWKAGPVE
+408 EALCKKSWKAGPVE

-432 CKPKGLS
+432 CKPA
-439 NDLGINGKKYKLSP
+439 GISKDAGISGKKYKLSKE
-453 DQAKAILELRL
+453 QAKAILELRL
-464 GRLTGLEQDNLSNE
+464 GRLTGLEQDNLSKEFNE
-478 FSDIVAKIIDLQKIL
+478 IIDKIIQLQKIL
-493 DDKETLKNLMI
+493 DDKDTLKALMI
-504 EELEEVKTNFG
+504 SELDEIKNNFG
-515 DERRTLINDTRR
+515 DERKTDINDTRR
-527 GITNEDLIPEEM
+527 GITNEDLIPEET

-566 GKAAAAVK
+566 GKAAASVK

-585 SSHMQI
+585 SSHDQI

-614 SKGRPLVNMLNL
+614 SKGRPLVNMLKL
-626 DDDESVSDILPVS
+626 DDDERVSDILPVND
-639 EFSDDQFI
+639 FSDEQYI
-647 FMATRNGTTKKT
+647 YMATKKGTNKKS
-659 NLSLFSKKYKSGIK
+659 NLSFFAKKYKSGIK

-678 EDDKLVGTA
+678 DDDRLIGTA
-687 ITSGDN
+687 ITNGQD

-701 GKLIRFNESHVRPMG
+701 GKLIRFHESKVRPMG
-716 RTARGVRGIRL
+716 RTARGVRGMKL
-727 KKDEKLISLMIADSE
+727 KKSESLISLMVADNT
-742 KTILCVSENGYGKKT
+742 KTVLCVSENGYGKKT
-757 ALDDFPSH
+757 KLDDFPTH
-765 NRGGQGVISMK
+765 NRGGQGVISIK
-776 TSERNGSMVSAAL
+776 TSERNGLMVSAKL
-789 VEDEDGIMLISDKGT
+789 VEDDDGIMLISDKGT
-804 MIRTSV
+804 MIRTNV
-810 SQVPTLSR
+810 NQVPTLSR

-824 VITPK
+824 IISPK
-829 EGEKLIECVTIPT
+829 DGEKLIECVNIPKEET
-842 RTKITKRTN
+842 
-851 NAQMEFLRWAR
+851 EEE
-862 CHI
+862 

>member
-9 ISVNIEDELKQS
+9 INVNIQDELKQS

-48 ILYAMYDLK
+48 ILFAMHDLK
-57 NSYNKPYKKSARVVG
+57 NTYNKPYKKSARVVG

-83 SAVYDAMVRMAQD
+83 SAVYEAMVRMAQD
-96 FSMRYPIVEGQ
+96 FSMRYMVVEGQ
-107 GNFGSIDGDP
+107 GNFGSIDGDR

-131 TDQMYGDIEKETV
+131 TDHMLNDLEKDTV
-144 SYSPNYDGSEFIPDV
+144 SFSPNYDGSEFIPDV
-159 LPTKIPNLLVNGS
+159 LPTKVPYLLINGS

-188 TEVLNASVNLIN
+188 TEVIN
-200 DPKLSIDDLIKD
+200 GCLKLVDNPDSSIDELIHE

-223 IDGKAGIYEAYKT
+223 IDGRAGIYEAYKT

-248 IEEDE
+248 IEED
-253 KSGKQSL
+253 KNGKQSL
-260 IINEIPFMVN
+260 IVNEIPYMVN

-328 QSFGINFTVLVDGQ
+328 QSFGINLTVLVEGQ
-342 PKEVNLKEML
+342 PKEVNLKEIL

-361 IITKRTKYDLKK
+361 IITKRTIFDLKK
-373 AKDRGH
+373 AKERGH

-402 DPKLAA
+402 DPKVAA
-408 DAICKKVWKAGPVE
+408 EALIKKQWKAGPVE

-432 CKPKGLS
+432 CKPLDIKAEYGL
-439 NDLGINGKKYKLSP
+439 NGKKYKLSP
-453 DQAKAILELRL
+453 EQAKAILELRL
-464 GRLTGLEQDNLSNE
+464 GRLTGLEQDNLNSE
-478 FSDIVAKIIDLQKIL
+478 FSDIIEKILEFQKIL
-493 DDKETLKNLMI
+493 DDKATLEALLVDELNEIKN
-504 EELEEVKTNFG
+504 NFG

-527 GITNEDLIPEEM
+527 GITNEDLIPEET
-539 RVLTVSRSGYAKT
+539 RVLTISRSGYAKT

-585 SSHMQI
+585 SSHTQI

-626 DDDESVSDILPVS
+626 DDDESVSDILPVG
-639 EFSDDQFI
+639 EFSEDEFV

-678 EDDKLVGTA
+678 DDDRLIGTA
-687 ITSGDN
+687 ITTGN
-693 EILLASSS
+693 QEILLASSA
-701 GKLIRFNESHVRPMG
+701 GKLIRFAEDQVRHMG
-716 RTARGVRGIRL
+716 RTARGVRGMKL
-727 KKDEKLISLMIADSE
+727 KKDEKIISLMIADDT
-742 KTILCVSENGYGKKT
+742 KTVLCVSENGYGKKT
-757 ALDDFPSH
+757 NLDDFPAH

-776 TSERNGSMVSAAL
+776 TSERNGLMVSSAL
-789 VEDEDGIMLISDKGT
+789 VDDDAGIMLISDKGT

-810 SQVPTLSR
+810 SQIPTLSR

-829 EGEKLIECVTIPT
+829 DGEKLIECVTIPDEDEDE
-842 RTKITKRTN
+842 
-851 NAQMEFLRWAR
+851 ASE
-862 CHI
+862 

>member
-1 MSDFAKEI
+1 
-9 ISVNIEDELKQS
+9 
-21 YLSYALSVI
+21 
-30 HGRAL
+30 
-35 PDIRDGLK
+35 
-43 PVHRR
+43 
-48 ILYAMYDLK
+48 
-57 NSYNKPYKKSARVVG
+57 
-72 DVIGKYHPHGD
+72 
-83 SAVYDAMVRMAQD
+83 
-96 FSMRYPIVEGQ
+96 
-107 GNFGSIDGDP
+107 
-117 PAAMRYTEVRMAKI
+117 
-131 TDQMYGDIEKETV
+131 
-144 SYSPNYDGSEFIPDV
+144 
-159 LPTKIPNLLVNGS
+159 
-172 SGIAVGMATN
+172 
-182 IPPHNL
+182 
-188 TEVLNASVNLIN
+188 
-200 DPKLSIDDLIKD
+200 
-212 ISGPDFPTGGT
+212 
-223 IDGKAGIYEAYKT
+223 
-236 GRGIIHIRSNTS
+236 
-248 IEEDE
+248 
-253 KSGKQSL
+253 
-260 IINEIPFMVN
+260 MVN

-408 DAICKKVWKAGPVE
+408 DALCKKVWKAGPVE

-439 NDLGINGKKYKLSP
+439 KDLGINGKKYKLSP

-727 KKDEKLISLMIADSE
+727 KKDEKLISLMIADPE

-829 EGEKLIECVTIPT
+829 EGEKLIE
-842 RTKITKRTN
+842 
-851 NAQMEFLRWAR
+851 
-862 CHI
+862 

>member
-9 ISVNIEDELKQS
+9 IDINIQDELKQS

-48 ILYAMYDLK
+48 ILFAMHDLK
-57 NSYNKPYKKSARVVG
+57 NRYNTPYKKSARVVG

-83 SAVYDAMVRMAQD
+83 SAVYEAMVRMAQD
-96 FSMRYPIVEGQ
+96 FSMRYMLVEGQ
-107 GNFGSIDGDP
+107 GNFGSIDGDR
-117 PAAMRYTEVRMAKI
+117 PAAMRYTEVRMAKM
-131 TDQMYGDIEKETV
+131 TDQMLGDLEKETV

-159 LPTKIPNLLVNGS
+159 LPTKIPTLLINGS

-188 TEVLNASVNLIN
+188 TEVIN
-200 DPKLSIDDLIKD
+200 GCLKLVENPDSSIDELIQE

-223 IDGKAGIYEAYKT
+223 IDGRSGIYEAYKT

-248 IEEDE
+248 IEED

-260 IINEIPFMVN
+260 IIDEIPYMVN

-328 QSFGINFTVLVDGQ
+328 QSFGINLTVLVDGQ
-342 PKEVNLKEML
+342 PKEVNLKEIL

-361 IITKRTKYDLKK
+361 IITKRTIFDLKK
-373 AKDRGH
+373 SRERGH

-391 DEVITIIKKSK
+391 DEIITIIKKSK
-402 DPKLAA
+402 DPKVAA
-408 DAICKKVWKAGPVE
+408 EALVKKQWSAGPVE

-432 CKPKGLS
+432 CKPLELEEEYGLK
-439 NDLGINGKKYKLSP
+439 GKKYKLSP
-453 DQAKAILELRL
+453 NQAKAILELRL
-464 GRLTGLEQDNLSNE
+464 GRLTGLEQDNLNSE
-478 FSDIVAKIIDLQKIL
+478 FSDIVAKILELQKIL
-493 DDKETLKNLMI
+493 DDKNTLESLLVN
-504 EELEEVKTNFG
+504 ELNEVKNNFG

-527 GITNEDLIPEEM
+527 GITNEDLIPEET
-539 RVLTVSRSGYAKT
+539 RVLTISRSGYAKT

-560 QRRGGQ
+560 QRRGGT

-585 SSHMQI
+585 SSHTQI

-626 DDDESVSDILPVS
+626 DDDESVSDILPVG
-639 EFSDDQFI
+639 EFSEDQYI

-678 EDDKLVGTA
+678 DDDRLIGTA
-687 ITSGDN
+687 LTNGN
-693 EILLASSS
+693 QEVLLASSS
-701 GKLIRFNESHVRPMG
+701 GKLIRFEEEQVRHMG
-716 RTARGVRGIRL
+716 RTARGVRGMKL
-727 KKDEKLISLMIADSE
+727 KKGEKIISLMIADDT
-742 KTILCVSENGYGKKT
+742 KTVLCVSENGYGKKT
-757 ALDDFPSH
+757 KLDDFPAH

-776 TSERNGSMVSAAL
+776 TSERNGLMVSSAL
-789 VEDEDGIMLISDKGT
+789 VDDDAGIMLISDKGT

-810 SQVPTLSR
+810 SQIPTLSR

-829 EGEKLIECVTIPT
+829 EGEKLIECVTIPDEGDDEVEEE
-842 RTKITKRTN
+842 
-851 NAQMEFLRWAR
+851 AAE
-862 CHI
+862 

>member
-9 ISVNIEDELKQS
+9 INVNIQDELKQS

-48 ILYAMYDLK
+48 ILFAMHDLK
-57 NSYNKPYKKSARVVG
+57 NTYNKPYKKSARVVG

-83 SAVYDAMVRMAQD
+83 SAVYEAMVRMAQD
-96 FSMRYPIVEGQ
+96 FSMRYMVVEGQ
-107 GNFGSIDGDP
+107 GNFGSIDGDR

-131 TDQMYGDIEKETV
+131 TDHMLGDLEKDTV
-144 SYSPNYDGSEFIPDV
+144 SFSPNYDGSEFIPDV
-159 LPTKIPNLLVNGS
+159 LPTKVPYLLINGS

-188 TEVLNASVNLIN
+188 TEVINGCLKLVDNPDSSIDELIN
-200 DPKLSIDDLIKD
+200 E

-223 IDGKAGIYEAYKT
+223 IDGRAGIYEAYKT

-248 IEEDE
+248 IEED
-253 KSGKQSL
+253 KNGKQSL
-260 IINEIPFMVN
+260 IVNEIPYMVN

-328 QSFGINFTVLVDGQ
+328 QSFGINLTVLVEGQ
-342 PKEVNLKEML
+342 PKEVNLKEIL

-361 IITKRTKYDLKK
+361 IITKRTIFDLKK
-373 AKDRGH
+373 AKERGH

-402 DPKLAA
+402 DPKVAA
-408 DAICKKVWKAGPVE
+408 EALIKKQWKAGPVE

-432 CKPKGLS
+432 CKPLDIKAEYGL
-439 NDLGINGKKYKLSP
+439 NGKKYKLSP
-453 DQAKAILELRL
+453 EQAKAILELRL
-464 GRLTGLEQDNLSNE
+464 GRLTGLEQDNLNSE
-478 FSDIVAKIIDLQKIL
+478 FTDIIEKILEFQKIL
-493 DDKETLKNLMI
+493 DDKATLEALLVDELNEIKN
-504 EELEEVKTNFG
+504 NFG

-527 GITNEDLIPEEM
+527 GITNEDLIPEET
-539 RVLTVSRSGYAKT
+539 RVLTISRSGYAKT

-585 SSHMQI
+585 SSHTQI

-626 DDDESVSDILPVS
+626 DDDESVSDILPVG
-639 EFSDDQFI
+639 EFSEDEFV

-678 EDDKLVGTA
+678 DDDRLIGTA
-687 ITSGDN
+687 ITTGN
-693 EILLASSS
+693 QEILLASSA
-701 GKLIRFNESHVRPMG
+701 GKLIRFAEDQVRHMG
-716 RTARGVRGIRL
+716 RTARGVRGMKL
-727 KKDEKLISLMIADSE
+727 KKDEKIISLMIADDT
-742 KTILCVSENGYGKKT
+742 KTVLCVSENGYGKKT
-757 ALDDFPSH
+757 NLDDFPAH

-776 TSERNGSMVSAAL
+776 TSERNGLMVSSAL
-789 VEDEDGIMLISDKGT
+789 VDDDAGIMLISDKGT

-810 SQVPTLSR
+810 SQIPTLSR

-829 EGEKLIECVTIPT
+829 EGEKLIECVTIPDEDEDEVE
-842 RTKITKRTN
+842 
-851 NAQMEFLRWAR
+851 ASE
-862 CHI
+862 

>member
-1 MSDFAKEI
+1 MTDFAKEI
-9 ISVNIEDELKQS
+9 LPVSIENELKQS

-96 FSMRYPIVEGQ
+96 FSMRYTLVEGQ

-131 TDQMYGDIEKETV
+131 TDQMLADLEKETV
-144 SYSPNYDGSEFIPDV
+144 SFSENYDGSEHIPDV
-159 LPTKIPNLLVNGS
+159 LPTKIPNLLINGS

-188 TEVLNASVNLIN
+188 TEVINASINLIN
-200 DPKLSIDDLIKD
+200 NPKTSIDEIIKD
-212 ISGPDFPTGGT
+212 ISGPDFPTGGI

-236 GRGIIHIRSNTS
+236 GRGIIHIRSKTS
-248 IEEDE
+248 IEED
-253 KSGKQSL
+253 KNGKQSL
-260 IINEIPFMVN
+260 IIHEIPYMVN

-282 KEKKIEGITEIRDES
+282 KDKKIEGITEIRDES

-342 PKEVNLKEML
+342 PKEVDIKEIL
-352 EAFIKHRKD
+352 SAFVKHRKE
-361 IITKRTKYDLKK
+361 IIIKRTKYDLKK
-373 AKDRGH
+373 TKERGH

-391 DEVITIIKKSK
+391 DEVIQIIKKSK
-402 DPKLAA
+402 DPKIAA
-408 DAICKKVWKAGPVE
+408 EALCKKLWKAGPVE

-432 CKPKGLS
+432 CKPS
-439 NDLGINGKKYKLSP
+439 GISKDAGISGKKYKLSKE
-453 DQAKAILELRL
+453 QAKAILELRL
-464 GRLTGLEQDNLSNE
+464 GRLTGLEQDNLSKEFNE
-478 FSDIVAKIIDLQKIL
+478 IINKIIELQKIL
-493 DDKETLKNLMI
+493 DDKDTLKALMI
-504 EELEEVKTNFG
+504 SELDEIKNNFG
-515 DERRTLINDTRR
+515 DERKTDINDTRR
-527 GITNEDLIPEEM
+527 GITNEDLIPEET

-566 GKAAAAVK
+566 GKAAASVK

-585 SSHMQI
+585 SSHDQI

-614 SKGRPLVNMLNL
+614 SKGRPLVNMLKL
-626 DDDESVSDILPVS
+626 DDDERVSDILPVND
-639 EFSDDQFI
+639 FSDDQYI
-647 FMATRNGTTKKT
+647 YMATKKGTNKKS
-659 NLSLFSKKYKSGIK
+659 NLSFFAKKYKSGIK

-678 EDDKLVGTA
+678 DDDRLIGTA
-687 ITSGDN
+687 ITNGQD

-701 GKLIRFNESHVRPMG
+701 GKLIRFHESKVRPMG
-716 RTARGVRGIRL
+716 RTARGVRGMKL
-727 KKDEKLISLMIADSE
+727 KKDESLISLMVADNT
-742 KTILCVSENGYGKKT
+742 KTVLCVSENGYGKKT
-757 ALDDFPSH
+757 KLDDFPTH
-765 NRGGQGVISMK
+765 NRGGQGVISIK
-776 TSERNGSMVSAAL
+776 TSERNGLMVSAKL
-789 VEDEDGIMLISDKGT
+789 VEDDDGIMLISDKGT
-804 MIRTSV
+804 MIRTNV
-810 SQVPTLSR
+810 NQIPTLSR

-824 VITPK
+824 IISPK
-829 EGEKLIECVTIPT
+829 DGEKLIECVNIPKEET
-842 RTKITKRTN
+842 
-851 NAQMEFLRWAR
+851 EEE
-862 CHI
+862 

>member
-48 ILYAMYDLK
+48 ILFAMYDLK

-96 FSMRYPIVEGQ
+96 FSLRYTLVEGQ

-131 TDQMYGDIEKETV
+131 TDQMLGDLEKDTV
-144 SYSPNYDGSEFIPDV
+144 SFSPNYDGSEHIPDV
-159 LPTKIPNLLVNGS
+159 LPTKIPNLLINGS

-188 TEVLNASVNLIN
+188 TEVITGCINLIEN
-200 DPKLSIDDLIKD
+200 PKLSIDELIKD
-212 ISGPDFPTGGT
+212 IPGPDFPTGGT
-223 IDGKAGIYEAYKT
+223 IDGRAGIYEAYKT

-248 IEEDE
+248 IEED

-270 KAKMLEK
+270 KARMLEK

-282 KEKKIEGITEIRDES
+282 KDKKIEGITEIRDES

-328 QSFGINFTVLVDGQ
+328 QSFGINLTVLSKGQ
-342 PKEVNLKEML
+342 PKEVNLKEIL
-352 EAFIKHRKD
+352 EAFIEHRKD
-361 IITKRTKYDLKK
+361 VIVKRTKFDLKK
-373 AKDRGH
+373 AKERGH
-379 IVEGLMVAIANI
+379 IVEGLMVSIANI
-391 DEVITIIKKSK
+391 DEVIAIIKKSK
-402 DPKLAA
+402 DPKVAA
-408 DAICKKVWKAGPVE
+408 EALCKKQWDAGPLH
-422 AILKKVGKDA
+422 AILKKVGEDA
-432 CKPKGLS
+432 CKPKGLPK
-439 NDLGINGKKYKLSP
+439 DVGIKGKKYKLSP
-453 DQAKAILELRL
+453 LQAKAILELRL
-464 GRLTGLEQDNLSNE
+464 GRLTGLEQDNLNNE
-478 FSDIVAKIIDLQKIL
+478 FNDIITKILELQKIL
-493 DDKETLKNLMI
+493 DDKATLQALI
-504 EELEEVKTNFG
+504 IDELNQIKATFG
-515 DERRTLINDTRR
+515 DERKTLINDTRR
-527 GITNEDLIPEEM
+527 GITNEDLIPEET

-566 GKAAAAVK
+566 GKAAASVK

-585 SSHMQI
+585 SSHVQI

-600 FWLKVYEIPVASRT
+600 FWLKVYEIPVASRI

-626 DDDESVSDILPVS
+626 DDDESVSEILPVD
-639 EFSDDQFI
+639 EFSDDKYI
-647 FMATRNGTTKKT
+647 FMATRKGTTKKT
-659 NLSLFSKKYKSGIK
+659 NLSLFAKKYKSGIK

-678 EDDKLVGTA
+678 DDDVLIGTA
-687 ITSGDN
+687 ITSGED

-701 GKLIRFNESHVRPMG
+701 GKLIRFSESHVRPMG

-727 KKDEKLISLMIADSE
+727 KKGEKLISLMLGDPS
-742 KTILCVSENGYGKKT
+742 KTILCVSENGFGKKT
-757 ALDDFPSH
+757 NLDDFPSH

-776 TSERNGSMVSAAL
+776 TSERNGVMVSSTL
-789 VEDEDGIMLISDKGT
+789 VEDDDGIMLISDKGT

-810 SQVPTLSR
+810 EQVPTLSR

-824 VITPK
+824 IITPK
-829 EGEKLIECVTIPT
+829 DGEKLIECVTIP
-842 RTKITKRTN
+842 KEDDEDDH
-851 NAQMEFLRWAR
+851 Q
-862 CHI
+862 

>member
-9 ISVNIEDELKQS
+9 IDINIQDELKQS

-48 ILYAMYDLK
+48 ILFAMHDLK
-57 NSYNKPYKKSARVVG
+57 NRYNTPYKKSARVVG

-83 SAVYDAMVRMAQD
+83 SAVYEAMVRMAQD
-96 FSMRYPIVEGQ
+96 FSMRYMLVEGQ
-107 GNFGSIDGDP
+107 GNFGSIDGDR
-117 PAAMRYTEVRMAKI
+117 PAAMRYTEVRMAKM
-131 TDQMYGDIEKETV
+131 TDQMLGDLEKETV

-159 LPTKIPNLLVNGS
+159 LPTKIPTLLINGS

-188 TEVLNASVNLIN
+188 TEVIN
-200 DPKLSIDDLIKD
+200 GCLKLVENPDSSIDELIQE

-223 IDGKAGIYEAYKT
+223 IDGRSGIYEAYKT

-248 IEEDE
+248 IEED

-260 IINEIPFMVN
+260 IIDEIPYMVN

-328 QSFGINFTVLVDGQ
+328 QSFGINLTVLVDGQ
-342 PKEVNLKEML
+342 PKEVNLKEIL

-361 IITKRTKYDLKK
+361 IITKRTIFDLKK
-373 AKDRGH
+373 SRERGH

-391 DEVITIIKKSK
+391 DEIITIIKKSK
-402 DPKLAA
+402 DPKVAA
-408 DAICKKVWKAGPVE
+408 EALVKKQWSAGPVE

-432 CKPKGLS
+432 CKPLELAEEYGLK
-439 NDLGINGKKYKLSP
+439 GKKYKLSP
-453 DQAKAILELRL
+453 NQAKAILELRL
-464 GRLTGLEQDNLSNE
+464 GRLTGLEQDNLNSE
-478 FSDIVAKIIDLQKIL
+478 FSDIVAKILELQKIL
-493 DDKETLKNLMI
+493 DDKNTLESLLIDELNDVKN
-504 EELEEVKTNFG
+504 NFG

-527 GITNEDLIPEEM
+527 GITNEDLIPEET
-539 RVLTVSRSGYAKT
+539 RVLTISRSGYAKT

-560 QRRGGQ
+560 QRRGGT

-585 SSHMQI
+585 SSHTQI

-626 DDDESVSDILPVS
+626 DDDESVSDILPVG
-639 EFSDDQFI
+639 EFSEDQYI
-647 FMATRNGTTKKT
+647 FMATKNGTTKKT

-678 EDDKLVGTA
+678 DDDRLIGTA
-687 ITSGDN
+687 LTNGN
-693 EILLASSS
+693 QEVLLASSS
-701 GKLIRFNESHVRPMG
+701 GKLIRFEEEQVRHMG
-716 RTARGVRGIRL
+716 RTARGVRGMKL
-727 KKDEKLISLMIADSE
+727 KKGEKIISLMIADDT
-742 KTILCVSENGYGKKT
+742 KTVLCVSENGYGKKT
-757 ALDDFPSH
+757 KLDDFPAH

-776 TSERNGSMVSAAL
+776 TSERNGLMVSSAL
-789 VEDEDGIMLISDKGT
+789 VDDDAGIMLISDKGT

-810 SQVPTLSR
+810 SQIPTLSR

-829 EGEKLIECVTIPT
+829 EGEKLIECVTIPDEGDDEVEEEAA
-842 RTKITKRTN
+842 K
-851 NAQMEFLRWAR
+851 
-862 CHI
+862 

>member
-1 MSDFAKEI
+1 MTDFAKEI
-9 ISVNIEDELKQS
+9 IPINIEDELKQS

-48 ILYAMYDLK
+48 ILFAMYDLK

-96 FSMRYPIVEGQ
+96 FSLRYTLVEGQ

-131 TDQMYGDIEKETV
+131 TDMMLGDLEKETV
-144 SYSPNYDGSEFIPDV
+144 SFSPNYDGSEFIPDV
-159 LPTKIPNLLVNGS
+159 LPTKIPQLLINGS

-188 TEVLNASVNLIN
+188 NEVVTGCINLIEN
-200 DPKLSIDDLIKD
+200 PDLTIDDLIKD
-212 ISGPDFPTGGT
+212 IPGPDFPTGGT
-223 IDGKAGIYEAYKT
+223 IDGRAGIYDAYKT

-248 IEEDE
+248 IEED

-260 IINEIPFMVN
+260 IIDEIPFMVN
-270 KAKMLEK
+270 KARMLEK

-282 KEKKIEGITEIRDES
+282 KDKKIEGITEIRDES

-309 KGDSVEVLENNL
+309 KGESVEVLENNL

-328 QSFGINFTVLVDGQ
+328 QSFGINLTVLSKGQ
-342 PKEVNLKEML
+342 PKEVNLKEIL
-352 EAFIKHRKD
+352 EAFIEHRKD
-361 IITKRTKYDLKK
+361 VIIKRTKYDLRK

-379 IVEGLMVAIANI
+379 IVEGLMVSIANI
-391 DEVITIIKKSK
+391 DEVISIIKKSK
-402 DPKLAA
+402 DPKVAA
-408 DAICKKVWKAGPVE
+408 EELCKKQWDAGPLL
-422 AILKKVGKDA
+422 AILKKVGEDA
-432 CKPKGLS
+432 CKPE
-439 NDLGINGKKYKLSP
+439 DLPKDVGINGKKYKLSAL
-453 DQAKAILELRL
+453 QAKAILELRL
-464 GRLTGLEQDNLSNE
+464 GRLTGLEQDNLNNE
-478 FSDIVAKIIDLQKIL
+478 FNDIIAKILELQNIL
-493 DDKETLKNLMI
+493 DDKATLKALIIN
-504 EELEEVKTNFG
+504 ELNEIKNNFG
-515 DERRTLINDTRR
+515 DERKTLINDTRR
-527 GITNEDLIPEEM
+527 GITNEDLIPEET

-566 GKAAAAVK
+566 GKAAASVK

-585 SSHMQI
+585 SSHVQI

-600 FWLKVYEIPVASRT
+600 FWLKVYEIPVASRI

-626 DDDESVSDILPVS
+626 DDDESVSEILPVE
-639 EFSDDQFI
+639 EFTEDKFI
-647 FMATRNGTTKKT
+647 FMATKKGTTKKT
-659 NLSLFSKKYKSGIK
+659 NLSLFAKKYKSGIK

-678 EDDKLVGTA
+678 DDDVLIGTA
-687 ITSGDN
+687 ITSGND

-701 GKLIRFNESHVRPMG
+701 GKLIRFSESHVRPMG
-716 RTARGVRGIRL
+716 RTARGVRGITL
-727 KKDEKLISLMIADSE
+727 KKDEKLISLMVGDE
-742 KTILCVSENGYGKKT
+742 TKTILCVSENGYGKKT
-757 ALDDFPSH
+757 NLDDFPSH

-776 TSERNGSMVSAAL
+776 TSDRNGSMVSSTL
-789 VEDEDGIMLISDKGT
+789 VEDNDGIMLISDKGT

-810 SQVPTLSR
+810 EQVPTLSR

-824 VITPK
+824 IITPK
-829 EGEKLIECVTIPT
+829 EGEKLIECVTIPQEEEDVVEEQE
-842 RTKITKRTN
+842 K
-851 NAQMEFLRWAR
+851 
-862 CHI
+862 